1 MLFVRNSKNR
11 HYRCLFSVARIAKV
25 KVFYIDVDLEEI
37 KKFTASENYFPIEI
51 EFQDLKP
58 LLDNFIMANDARWT
72 MAEVNE
78 GVFSVWQV
86 TIDSFHCDRIL
97 KKKDEYNLKT
107 QEQMALATEDEKEKK
122 TFTRHKRE
130 NVSNESGC
138 CLRARGG
145 VTKGKWSCA

>member
-1 MLFVRNSKNR
+1 
-11 HYRCLFSVARIAKV
+11 
-25 KVFYIDVDLEEI
+25 
-37 KKFTASENYFPIEI
+37 
-51 EFQDLKP
+51 
-58 LLDNFIMANDARWT
+58 MADDARWT

-97 KKKDEYNLKT
+97 KKKDGYNLKT

-122 TFTRHKRE
+122 TFTLLYREFVSIEKGHSPDTKGTFTRHKRD

>member
-1 MLFVRNSKNR
+1 
-11 HYRCLFSVARIAKV
+11 
-25 KVFYIDVDLEEI
+25 
-37 KKFTASENYFPIEI
+37 
-51 EFQDLKP
+51 
-58 LLDNFIMANDARWT
+58 

-122 TFTRHKRE
+122 TFTLLYREFVSIEKGTFTRHKRE
-130 NVSNESGC
+130 NVLNESGC
-138 CLRARGG
+138 CLRARGDVAKG
-145 VTKGKWSCA
+145 TGLRTSLRIGTTKL